1 MAIDEDQWRLER
13 AKIAMDEYKVLHA
26 EILQRNTIFNQV
38 IAALAGAGIANFA
51 AYFNG
56 SINTTAASAVVL
68 LGLLVFFLAWF
79 LVDSD
84 ARRASARIQ
93 EIEEFVNSATGGDDK
108 NPLSWERRAGLVA
121 RGYIDRVKG
130 K

>member
-1 MAIDEDQWRLER
+1 MPIDEDQWRLER
-13 AKIAMDEYKVLHA
+13 AKIAMEEYKVLHA

-38 IAALAGAGIANFA
+38 IAALAGAEIANAA

-56 SINTTAASAVVL
+56 SINGTAAAAVVL
-68 LGLLVFFLAWF
+68 AGLIVFLAWF
-79 LVDSD
+79 MVDSD

-93 EIEEFVNSATGGDDK
+93 EIEEYVNLATGGDDT
-108 NPLSWERRAGLVA
+108 NPLSWERRAGLTA

-130 K
+130 R